1 MRAKLALPI
10 GVSVAAGVLAQLEGT
25 LFAFWAAGRTPDCTA
40 ASPAAACSL
49 NGVIAFIAGTF
60 FAVETL
66 AATLVALVLLRNGK
80 RFGAAVAAAALAL
93 ALAIEHLWLLGPSA

>member
-1 MRAKLALPI
+1 MRAKLLLPI
-10 GVSVAAGVLAQLEGT
+10 GMSLGAGLAAQLEGT
-25 LFAFWAAGRTPDCTA
+25 LFALWAAGRSPDCSA

-66 AATLVALVLLRNGK
+66 AAVLVGLVLLRNGK
-80 RFGAAVAAAALAL
+80 RLGAGVAVAALAL
-93 ALAIEHLWLLGPSA
+93 ALAIEHLWLLGPSV